1 MIIEFWKTSENPITC
16 YQSKPCVNLGND
28 IPMKAKF
35 KKGSTIK
42 KAITVEN
49 TDGGKEEYPSV
60 FAASIAVKMN
70 YSTLCSFLNGRA
82 KNPTKFKIYKSQ
94 INN

>member
-1 MIIEFWKTSENPITC
+1 MIIEFWKTGENPITC
-16 YQSKPCVNLGND
+16 YQSKPCVNIGND

-42 KAITVEN
+42 KAVTVEHPN
-49 TDGGKEEYPSV
+49 GEKDEYPSV
-60 FAASIAVKMN
+60 FEAAIAVKMN

-82 KNPTKFKIYKSQ
+82 KNQTEYKIYKS
-94 INN
+94 